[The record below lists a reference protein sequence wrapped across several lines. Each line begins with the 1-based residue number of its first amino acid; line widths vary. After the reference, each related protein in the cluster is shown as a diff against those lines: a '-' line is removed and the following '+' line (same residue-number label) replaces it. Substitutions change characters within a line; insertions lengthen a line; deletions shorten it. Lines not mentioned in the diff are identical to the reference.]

1 MLANRLI
8 PVLLI
13 KNRKL
18 IKTVKFKKNIY
29 VGDPINAIKI
39 FNEKEV
45 DELIVLDITANKN
58 KIGPD
63 FQLISEI
70 AKECFIPLTYG
81 GGITS
86 LNQVEQLFN
95 LGIEKVSLNNIIY
108 HNPYFL
114 KELSEYFGSQSIVA
128 SIDIKKN
135 WFGKYC
141 LFDSK
146 VKRLKHENIN
156 SLIQKIVKYGAGE
169 ILLNSVDMDGSLNG
183 PDLEIIKKY
192 SKDVSV
198 PIIYLGGIKSLD
210 DIKNSIESG
219 ANAVAAGSF
228 FIFYGPHK
236 AVLITYPKYN
246 QLKKILN

>member
-1 MLANRLI
+1 MLAKRLI

-63 FQLISEI
+63 FQFISEI
-70 AKECFIPLTYG
+70 VKECFIPLTYG

-108 HNPYFL
+108 QNPYFL

-128 SIDIKKN
+128 SIDIKKT
-135 WFGKYC
+135 G
-141 LFDSK
+141 L
-146 VKRLKHENIN
+146 VNIVF
-156 SLIQKIVKYGAGE
+156 LIQK
-169 ILLNSVDMDGSLNG
+169 
-183 PDLEIIKKY
+183 
-192 SKDVSV
+192 
-198 PIIYLGGIKSLD
+198 
-210 DIKNSIESG
+210 
-219 ANAVAAGSF
+219 
-228 FIFYGPHK
+228 
-236 AVLITYPKYN
+236 
-246 QLKKILN
+246 

>member
-1 MLANRLI
+1 MLAKRLI

-63 FQLISEI
+63 FQFISEI

-108 HNPYFL
+108 QNPYFL

-146 VKRLKHENIN
+146 VKRLKNENIN

-183 PDLEIIKKY
+183 PDLEIVKQY

-210 DIKNSIESG
+210 DIKNSFESG

>member
-1 MLANRLI
+1 MLAKRVI

-18 IKTVKFKKNIY
+18 IKTIKFKKDIY

-45 DELIVLDITANKN
+45 DELIVLDISANK
-58 KIGPD
+58 KKSGID

-81 GGITS
+81 GGIKS
-86 LNQVEQLFN
+86 VNQAEQLFN
-95 LGIEKVSLNNIIY
+95 FGIEKLSLNNVLY
-108 HNPYFL
+108 QNPRIVN
-114 KELSEYFGSQSIVA
+114 ELSSYFGSQSIVA

-135 WFGKYC
+135 WLGKYC

-146 VKRLKHENIN
+146 LNRLRNDNIVY
-156 SLIQKIVKYGAGE
+156 LIQKMIKYGAGE
-169 ILLNSVDMDGSLNG
+169 ILLNSVDRDGCLNG
-183 PDLEIIKKY
+183 PDLEIIKQY
-192 SKDVSV
+192 SKDVDV
-198 PIIYLGGIKSLD
+198 PIIYLGGISCLN
-210 DIKNSIESG
+210 DIKNSIQSG

-246 QLKKILN
+246 QLKNLFN